1 MVSPVPGH
9 GISTPYGKRGSA
21 WGAGWHDGSDFAAPA
36 GTPIVAMWGGTV
48 VHSAHP
54 TPFGSA
60 FGSAV
65 VIDHDRLPDG
75 SPGLW
80 ALYAHMSRRTVSVGS
95 RVEAGQKIGEV
106 GTTGNST
113 GNHCHVGVYR
123 QPSWCSG
130 CGVDPQPW
138 IDAQPSANGSQWSS
152 GDVYQ
157 AKLVPGQ
164 QDSDSVRRLQWVL
177 NQWSFKG
184 GVELPIT
191 GNYGP
196 QTASE
201 VAKFQ
206 TQVCGDAGDGAIG
219 PKQTDALFAKGG
231 PWRIIR

>member
-1 MVSPVPGH
+1 VSGPHLHFEFHPH
-9 GISTPYGKRGSA
+9 SKNA
-21 WGAGWHDGSDFAAPA
+21 WGCDV
-36 GTPIVAMWGGTV
+36 VA
-48 VHSAHP
+48 
-54 TPFGSA
+54 
-60 FGSAV
+60 
-65 VIDHDRLPDG
+65 
-75 SPGLW
+75 
-80 ALYAHMSRRTVSVGS
+80 
-95 RVEAGQKIGEV
+95 
-106 GTTGNST
+106 
-113 GNHCHVGVYR
+113 
-123 QPSWCSG
+123 
-130 CGVDPQPW
+130 DPQPVY
-138 IDAQPSANGSQWSS
+138 DLHQDHDSQWSH

-206 TQVCGDAGDGAIG
+206 SQVCGDAGDGAIG